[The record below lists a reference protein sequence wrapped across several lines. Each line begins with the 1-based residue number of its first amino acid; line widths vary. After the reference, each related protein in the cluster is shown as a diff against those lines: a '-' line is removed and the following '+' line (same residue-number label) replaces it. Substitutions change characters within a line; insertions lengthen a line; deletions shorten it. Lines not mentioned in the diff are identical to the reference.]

1 MKGPDLGGP
10 NAIRTNRRSSWL
22 QVGPSTRMLH
32 VKICLGGVS
41 ENPQDGCVQGASPL
55 ESI

>member
-10 NAIRTNRRSSWL
+10 NAIRTNRRGSWL

-32 VKICLGGVS
+32 VKICLGGSQKIPKMDVCR
-41 ENPQDGCVQGASPL
+41 EQAH
-55 ESI
+55 